1 MYKRMVYFPP
11 EIMNFI
17 FEFHNPYWGIKD
29 KMNKL
34 HEYLDKEN
42 LKLSRGGIFTK
53 DTKYYFDTDPMK
65 DPLTAND
72 YKNIAKCVSEIPN
85 IFVPRKTLSISSYG
99 GKHRVEQYRKQ
110 HHPKE
115 DNYISNGAFITAMLL
130 HGHKMLKQKGNG
142 NPNCKFYVS
151 LKKK

>member
-1 MYKRMVYFPP
+1 MVYIPP
-11 EIMNFI
+11 EIMNLI
-17 FEFHNPYWGIKD
+17 FSFHNPYWGIKD

-53 DTKYYFDTDPMK
+53 DTSYYFDTDPMK
-65 DPLTAND
+65 DLSTND

-99 GKHRVEQYRKQ
+99 GKHRVEQYRKL
-110 HHPKE
+110 HNKKE
-115 DNYISNGAFITAMLL
+115 DYYISNGDFIMAMLL
-130 HGHKMLKQKGNG
+130 YGHKMLKGKGNG